1 MIEYL
6 LILHIMIFD
15 PTNNI
20 PKVYD
25 YWFQDKALRHYKTEK
40 DCIQKANEIMEW
52 TKTIMEDKNLTIVQH
67 WFDCIEMERN
77 EASSFNHKPR
87 GYQTT

>member
-6 LILHIMIFD
+6 LILHIMIAD

-25 YWFQDKALRHYKTEK
+25 YWFEDKSLRHYKTEK
-40 DCIQKANEIMEW
+40 DCIKKANEIMEW
-52 TKTIMEDKNLTIVQH
+52 SKAHMEEQKLTVIQQ
-67 WFDCIEMERN
+67 WFDCIEMERY
-77 EASSFNHKPR
+77 EKASLNHKPR
-87 GYQTT
+87 GYKAL